1 MHMAATKV
9 WTLEEVDALPEDGNK
24 YELLYGELLV
34 SPAPGPRHELIA
46 ARLNELLVPY
56 VSEHQ
61 LGLVFLPRS
70 IVQRKRSRA
79 EPDLSVRASFDPDL
93 SWDDAPT
100 PFLVVEILSPSN
112 RRTGLASKRRYYTE
126 IGVDEYWIANPARGV
141 VMVVRPGHADVETS
155 DTLTWHPKGAATP
168 LTIDVRALFGT
179 AR

>member
-1 MHMAATKV
+1 
-9 WTLEEVDALPEDGNK
+9 
-24 YELLYGELLV
+24 
-34 SPAPGPRHELIA
+34 
-46 ARLNELLVPY
+46 
-56 VSEHQ
+56 
-61 LGLVFLPRS
+61 VFLPRS
-70 IVQRKRSRA
+70 IVQRKGSRA

-168 LTIDVRALFGT
+168 LTIDVRVLFGT